1 MKTEEV
7 LDKGFV
13 AHSNVK
19 ARLKRIIAGEEE
31 AAPESVRADNKCIV
45 GEWIYGPGSEF
56 SDTEEYKKL
65 KSIHADFH
73 EEAYQALMLH
83 KKGDTSAAQDYVETG
98 PFEDKSREIKTA
110 LFAMKKAAQ

>member
-65 KSIHADFH
+65 KTIPPLD
-73 EEAYQALMLH
+73 
-83 KKGDTSAAQDYVETG
+83 D
-98 PFEDKSREIKTA
+98 
-110 LFAMKKAAQ
+110 